1 MRLLLRA
8 IEQRRGREEAFGL
21 IEEIVVILVLVIL
34 IAIAIPLFLGARV
47 RANDRSARASLRVS
61 LTGAKTIY
69 TDTGSYVG
77 ATSAALAKAEPALK
91 FLTTASTGPKVV
103 RVLTSTAKDV
113 MLSAQ
118 SASSKCYF
126 ITDSAKFGSG
136 FAVESGT
143 CAAAVAPAVLAAKP
157 AVGSIAAAS
166 ATGKAPTWASEW

>member
-1 MRLLLRA
+1 MRPAVRA
-8 IEQRRGREEAFGL
+8 IEQRREREEAFGL

-47 RANDRSARASLRVS
+47 RANDRVARASLRVS
-61 LTGAKTIY
+61 VTGAKTIY

-77 ATSAALAKAEPALK
+77 ATSTALAKAEPALK

-103 RVLTSTAKDV
+103 RVLTSTTKDV

-126 ITDSAKFGSG
+126 VSDSATYGSG

-157 AVGSIAAAS
+157 ASGSIAVAS